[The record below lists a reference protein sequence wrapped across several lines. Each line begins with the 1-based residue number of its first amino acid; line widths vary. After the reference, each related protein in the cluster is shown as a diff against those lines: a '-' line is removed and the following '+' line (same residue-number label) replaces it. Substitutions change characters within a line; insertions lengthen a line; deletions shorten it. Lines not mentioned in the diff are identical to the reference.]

1 MVAPAQTAPQEKPGA
16 QFQKGLRSKHIML
29 RPRHLSFI
37 LSAVIL
43 SAAAIDARAQ
53 DEPGAQV
60 NTLEQRLAALD
71 RPCARPRGR
80 SSEGES
86 SGHFCHNVGHA
97 E

>member
-1 MVAPAQTAPQEKPGA
+1 
-16 QFQKGLRSKHIML
+16 ML

-60 NTLEQRLAALD
+60 NTLEQRLAALEQTV
-71 RPCARPRGR
+71 RAAARQK
-80 SSEGES
+80 
-86 SGHFCHNVGHA
+86 
-97 E
+97 